1 MAYLRARIQEK
12 GISSRTT
19 ELLLRARSEG
29 TTKSYESAWIQF
41 TSWCEQQHKDPIQCD
56 INTLLSY
63 LTDKYEKGYK
73 YRTLNIHRSAI
84 SLYHNK
90 IEGFKV
96 GQHPLIT
103 ELLKAIGKLRPPKP
117 KMNGVWDVDIM
128 LKYLKGL
135 PTNAE
140 MEIKSLTLKT
150 IMLIALV
157 AIPRVSEIH
166 RLDLKW
172 MVKKDD
178 HLIFQIEGNI
188 KHSKQGKQNPPLIIH
203 KFEEDHTICPVQT
216 IVDYIERTKDWRQ
229 KPEQSKLF
237 LTTIKPHT
245 PVAKTTISNWIK
257 HTLKLAGINTELFT
271 AHSTRSSSSSK
282 SRGKG
287 LSRDII
293 LNRGNWKNSS
303 TFEKFYHKEILSEG
317 KEYQKSVLQ

>member
-1 MAYLRARIQEK
+1 M
-12 GISSRTT
+12 
-19 ELLLRARSEG
+19 
-29 TTKSYESAWIQF
+29 
-41 TSWCEQQHKDPIQCD
+41 
-56 INTLLSY
+56 
-63 LTDKYEKGYK
+63 
-73 YRTLNIHRSAI
+73 
-84 SLYHNK
+84 
-90 IEGFKV
+90 

-178 HLIFQIEGNI
+178 HLIFQIEGNV

-257 HTLKLAGINTELFT
+257 HTLKQAGINTELFT

-287 LSRDII
+287 LSYKWR
-293 LNRGNWKNSS
+293 R
-303 TFEKFYHKEILSEG
+303 
-317 KEYQKSVLQ
+317 